1 MRLLNRVIHL
11 EKKMAKSNP
20 DKFELII
27 QGDDATSSESNKRG
41 MERHSE
47 VNKVILISFIEP
59 KKQ

>member
-1 MRLLNRVIHL
+1 VIHL
-11 EKKMAKSNP
+11 EKKMAKLNP

-27 QGDDATSSESNKRG
+27 QGDDETSSESNKRG

-47 VNKVILISFIEP
+47 ANKVIIISFIEP